1 MKELLMSRI
10 DVDEVL
16 DKELSSSLWFGS
28 WEELN
33 L

>member
-1 MKELLMSRI
+1 MLMSRI

-16 DKELSSSLWFGS
+16 DKELSSSLWFVSGTQ
-28 WEELN
+28 LN